1 MSLDST
7 SEALLPGEDLKPWQP
22 PPPPSNL
29 IFDDGEPLETH
40 RHRLAMNLLIDS
52 VEVTLS
58 HREDYFVGGNMF
70 VYYSRDQAMNRDF
83 RGPDCFV
90 VLGVPGDRE
99 RRGWVVWEEEGRY
112 PNIIVE
118 LMSPSTAR
126 VDLTQKKD
134 LYEGTFRTPEYFVYD
149 PFKPESLRGWRL
161 NSDNGYQ
168 ELEPNENGWLWCS
181 QLQHWLGLWSGR
193 IHRERAVWL
202 RFYTPQGELVQLPRE
217 VERQRAEAERQR
229 AEVERQRAEA
239 ERQRAE
245 RLAAKLRELGVNPE
259 EL

>member
-1 MSLDST
+1 
-7 SEALLPGEDLKPWQP
+7 
-22 PPPPSNL
+22 
-29 IFDDGEPLETH
+29 
-40 RHRLAMNLLIDS
+40 MNLLIDS

-90 VLGVPGDRE
+90 VLDVPGDRE
-99 RRGWVVWEEEGRY
+99 RQGWVVWEEEGHY
-112 PNIIVE
+112 PNIIIE
-118 LMSPSTAR
+118 LMSPGTAR
-126 VDLTQKKD
+126 VDLTQKRD
-134 LYEGTFRTPEYFVYD
+134 LYEQIFRTPEYFVYD

-161 NSDNGYQ
+161 DNGHYQ

-193 IHRERAVWL
+193 IHREWAIWL

-217 VERQRAEAERQR
+217 VEQQRAEAERQRAEAERQR
-229 AEVERQRAEA
+229 AETERQRAETEQQRA
-239 ERQRAE
+239 EAEQQRAE
-245 RLAAKLRELGVNPE
+245 RLAAKLRELGVNPD